1 MSPGLRLLHHQT
13 HSAEPLQA
21 LNRWMLDQFEQRL
34 VEPNS
39 GLGQAL
45 RYLLKHWIGL
55 TLFLRQEGAPLDN
68 NVCERALKRAILHRK
83 NSMFYKTRNG
93 AEVGD
98 MVGDIHMSL
107 ISTCELCG
115 VNPFNYLQ
123 ALQGNAR
130 DVMATPAQCLPWN
143 FHEQLACP
151 A

>member
-1 MSPGLRLLHHQT
+1 MRLLHHQT

-21 LNRWMLDQFEQRL
+21 LNRWILDQLEQHL
-34 VEPNS
+34 IETNS

-68 NVCERALKRAILHRK
+68 KVCERAIKRAILHRK

-98 MVGDIHMSL
+98 MVGNIHMSL
-107 ISTCELCG
+107 ISTCASCAAST
-115 VNPFNYLQ
+115 PSIICKHC
-123 ALQGNAR
+123 R
-130 DVMATPAQCLPWN
+130 ATP
-143 FHEQLACP
+143 ET
-151 A
+151 